1 MQQPELKIKRARGF
15 LLPVAILVLVV
26 VAIAVLALG
35 NMTSADIRA
44 SSGHAQSEQAYFAAT
59 SGTEYA
65 RNLYL
70 TGTACGAGLNA
81 TATVGPGSFTTSNA
95 TLYNV
100 STSSVNGSVTAAQTT
115 IPVGTMGA
123 YAPFGR
129 IMIESEEM
137 YYGAI
142 SGTNF
147 INVQRGT
154 SGTTAVVHLNG
165 TVVRQYLCNL
175 RSTGTVGSAKRV
187 LSMNMSPQSYSQ
199 GTFTKKTSTGTQTI
213 AGVGFQP
220 TAVIFYWTQ
229 QTAAGTVTGASG
241 GAGFATAT
249 AGFGASVAMV
259 NAVHA
264 ANNAC
269 PAGQNNNR
277 CSIEERQ
284 RSVTSPII
292 IFNNAVGP
300 PAVVGKAT
308 LQSVNSDGF
317 VLNWT
322 TSDAAAYVI
331 NYIALGGDITN
342 AFVGNFDMGTM
353 SQCTNPAA
361 PPANNSITG
370 IGFEPNF
377 VMFLNASDNT
387 NDTSFPDANFSVGF
401 ALSSTA
407 RSANAFA
414 AHNGVLQNTAIR
426 PSYQQLTDH
435 AILFLDQTANP
446 PTANGQ
452 ADFFSMDTNGFTI
465 CVNPVPNVGTA
476 PRTVGYL
483 ALQGSPFFTGA
494 FNQPTAIGTQNI
506 TSPGYRPQGVM
517 AISRNLA
524 SGTTVGY
531 GRSSI
536 GSAGERTIANQSVWF
551 QEGNVAANFAS
562 NTDMYTDATAALVTS
577 RYLLSLG
584 TSPNSTNTATAQLNS
599 FLSRGFSLQWTAA
612 DAVTREVLYW
622 TMGRDFA
629 DIQETYP

>member
-1 MQQPELKIKRARGF
+1 MRQNELKIKRARGF
-15 LLPVAILVLVV
+15 LLIVAIVLLVV
-26 VAIAVLALG
+26 VALAIAAMG
-35 NMTSADIRA
+35 NMLSADIR
-44 SSGHAQSEQAYFAAT
+44 SGSTNAQSDQAYFVAK
-59 SGTEYA
+59 SGAEYA
-65 RNLYL
+65 RRLYL
-70 TGTACGAGLNA
+70 TGTACGAGLNT
-81 TATVGPGSFTTSNA
+81 TATVGPGSFTTANA
-95 TLYNV
+95 TLYKV
-100 STSSVNGSVTAAQTT
+100 STSSVAAGGVTAAATT
-115 IPVGTMGA
+115 IPVVAMGA

-129 IMIESEEM
+129 LMIESEEM
-137 YYGAI
+137 SYSGI
-142 SGTNF
+142 SGTQF

-154 SGTTAVVHLNG
+154 SGTTAVAHAAG
-165 TVVRQYLCNL
+165 TVVRQYLCNVTSIG
-175 RSTGTVGSAKRV
+175 RVGDATRV
-187 LSMNMSPQSYSQ
+187 LTMNMAPQSFSQ
-199 GTFTKKTSTGTQTI
+199 GTFTKRNGTGIQTI

-220 TAVIFYWTQ
+220 SAVIFYWTQ
-229 QTAAGTVTGASG
+229 QTAAGTVAGASG

-300 PAVVGKAT
+300 PAVVGKAA
-308 LQSVNSDGF
+308 LQSVNSNGF

-342 AFVGNFDMGTM
+342 AVVGNFDMGLM
-353 SQCTNPAA
+353 SQCTNPAT

-377 VMFLNASDNT
+377 VMFLNASDNA
-387 NDTSFPDANFSVGF
+387 NDTSFPDSNFSVGF

-407 RSANAFA
+407 RSASAFA
-414 AHNGVLQNTAIR
+414 AHNGVLRNTAIQ
-426 PSYQQLTDH
+426 PSYQQLTNH

-446 PTANGQ
+446 PTANGE
-452 ADFFSMDTNGFTI
+452 ADFVSMNTNGFTI
-465 CVNPVPNVGTA
+465 CVNPVPNVGAA

-494 FNQPTAIGTQNI
+494 FNQPAAIGTQNI

-517 AISRNLA
+517 AVSRNLA
-524 SGTTVGY
+524 SGTTFAPPY
-531 GRSSI
+531 GRTSI

-551 QEGNVAANFAS
+551 QEANAAANAAS
-562 NTDMYTDATAALVTS
+562 NTDMYNDATNF
-577 RYLLSLG
+577 LSLG
-584 TSPNSTNTATAQLNS
+584 TSPANTNTATAQLSS
-599 FLSRGFSLQWTAA
+599 FLSNGFSLQWTAA
-612 DAVTREVLYW
+612 DAVAREVLYW
-622 TMGRDFA
+622 TIGRDFG
-629 DIQETYP
+629 DIHETSP

>member
-1 MQQPELKIKRARGF
+1 MRQPELKIKRVRGY
-15 LLPVAILVLVV
+15 LLIVAIVVLVV
-26 VAIAVLALG
+26 IAVAIAALG
-35 NMTSADIRA
+35 NMISADIRA

-65 RNLYL
+65 RRLYL

-81 TATVGPGSFTTSNA
+81 TAAVGPGSFTTSNA

-137 YYGAI
+137 YYSGI

-147 INVQRGT
+147 INVRRGT
-154 SGTTAVVHLNG
+154 SGTTAVLHLNG

-175 RSTGTVGSAKRV
+175 TSTGTVGSAKRV
-187 LSMNMSPQSYSQ
+187 LSMNMAPQSYSQ
-199 GTFTKKTSTGTQTI
+199 GTFPKKTSTGLQTI

-229 QTAAGTVTGASG
+229 QTAAGSVPGASG

-249 AGFGASVAMV
+249 VVGPVAGFGASVAMV
-259 NAVHA
+259 NNVHTST
-264 ANNAC
+264 NTT
-269 PAGQNNNR
+269 
-277 CSIEERQ
+277 SVEERQ

-292 IFNNAVGP
+292 IFDNTIAAPV
-300 PAVVGKAT
+300 VVGKAT

-322 TSDAAAYVI
+322 TSNAAAYVI

-342 AFVGNFDMGTM
+342 AVVGNFDMGLM

-361 PPANNSITG
+361 PPANNSITT

-377 VMFLNASDNT
+377 VMFLNASDNA

-407 RSANAFA
+407 RGATAFA
-414 AHNGVLQNTAIR
+414 AHNGVARTTAIQ
-426 PSYQQLTDH
+426 PSYQQRTDH

-452 ADFFSMDTNGFTI
+452 ADFVSMNTNGFTI
-465 CVNPVPNVGTA
+465 CVNPVPSVGIA

-494 FNQPTAIGTQNI
+494 FNQPTAAGTQNI

-517 AISRNLA
+517 TVSRNLA
-524 SGTTVGY
+524 SGTTFAPPY
-531 GRSSI
+531 GRTSI
-536 GSAGERTIANQSVWF
+536 GSAGERTISNQSVWF
-551 QEGNVAANFAS
+551 QEANVPGSSAS
-562 NTDMYTDATAALVTS
+562 NTDMYTDATAVPPVPS
-577 RYLLSLG
+577 YLLSLA
-584 TSPNSTNTATAQLNS
+584 TSPNNTNTATAQLTS
-599 FLSRGFSLQWTAA
+599 FLSNGFSLQWNAA
-612 DAVTREVLYW
+612 DAVSREVLYW

-629 DIQETYP
+629 DVQETYP